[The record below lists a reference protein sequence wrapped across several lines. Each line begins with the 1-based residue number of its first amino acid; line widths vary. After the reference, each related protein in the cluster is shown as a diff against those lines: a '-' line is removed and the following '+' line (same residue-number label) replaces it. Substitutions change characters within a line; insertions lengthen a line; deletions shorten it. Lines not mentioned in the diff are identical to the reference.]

1 MKVVATGYTNPIAR
15 AMVHGTVIVAERM
28 GNVYCLDLYS
38 KLQVK
43 IATMKKV
50 DMEAF
55 VARHKVHVDH
65 EHAKNHS
72 REELKPTIN
81 QFLQNNKK

>member
-1 MKVVATGYTNPIAR
+1 MRIAATGYNNPIAV

-28 GNVYCLDLYS
+28 GNVYCLDLHS
-38 KLQVK
+38 KLKVK
-43 IATMKKV
+43 VASMRKA

-55 VARHKVHVDH
+55 VARHKVHIDH

-72 REELKPTIN
+72 REELKSAID
-81 QFLQNNKK
+81 